1 MSSDKQESD
10 LKDMERNIWTIVG
23 GDFSP
28 DSLGPERYEAM
39 IARVRSSAG
48 DYLTLLESLFL
59 GPNFDAVMQSRLY
72 LPDFLKLVA
81 DVEPERVRATAE
93 RLLKQINAVLVVY
106 DNITDK
112 EALFKLLPEKTMN
125 LSLHLNQRRIQLQE
139 LMK

>member
-1 MSSDKQESD
+1 PNMSSDKQVND
-10 LKDMERNIWTIVG
+10 LKDMENDIWTIVG

-39 IARVRSSAG
+39 IARVRSRAG
-48 DYLTLLESLFL
+48 DYLNLLESLFL

-72 LPDFLKLVA
+72 LPSFLKLVA

-106 DNITDK
+106 DNVTDK
-112 EALFKLLPEKTMN
+112 EALFKLLPEE
-125 LSLHLNQRRIQLQE
+125 I
-139 LMK
+139 